1 MSQTALLVET
11 LKKCLRQRAVTYA
24 DVAPVLGL
32 SESSVKRLFA
42 RKDLSIDR
50 VDRICGLLKLELTD
64 LFELMHAAESRIV
77 ELTDA
82 QERTLVGDPKL
93 LLVGILAISYWTAA
107 DMLETF
113 RLSKT
118 ELVRLLVRLDRMG
131 LIDLLPDNRIRM
143 RLARNFA
150 WRKDGPIQ
158 RFFEARLQQ
167 QFFDTSFNRP
177 GELRTVAF
185 GALTRRSNQL
195 LQQRLRAVAEEFN
208 AMAQAD
214 KAFDHRLRRGTTMIL
229 AVRPWEPSQFTD
241 LRRNAGKVLDEAI
254 RQWERE

>member
-1 MSQTALLVET
+1 MSQTALLVDT
-11 LKKCLRQRAVTYA
+11 LKKALRQRAVTYA

-64 LFELMHAAESRIV
+64 LFELMHAADSRIV
-77 ELTDA
+77 ELTEA
-82 QERTLVGDPKL
+82 QERTLVSDPKL

-113 RLSKT
+113 RISKT

-208 AMAQAD
+208 AMAQGD

-241 LRRNAGKVLDEAI
+241 LRRNAGAVLDEAI